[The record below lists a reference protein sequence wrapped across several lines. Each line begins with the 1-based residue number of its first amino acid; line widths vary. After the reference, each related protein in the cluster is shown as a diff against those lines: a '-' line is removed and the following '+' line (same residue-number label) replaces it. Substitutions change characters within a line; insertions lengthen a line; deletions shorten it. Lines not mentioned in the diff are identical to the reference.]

1 MAPLSPEQMRAAQ
14 MGQSAGKSGV
24 LGGLG
29 AGIGAGIAYAT
40 SDDIKKAEELRD
52 QYLQSVLGLDP
63 QELARVKAEAAGT
76 EFSKVQEPG
85 EGRTAQLR
93 ALERLQQMQLGEDPE
108 SAAAYARGQAEA
120 AQIDRGIRQA
130 ALQRLAQRGAGA
142 TSGLALAA
150 QMDAAQAATQQAS
163 MRDLEVAAEA
173 RRRALAALSAQGQL
187 GGQLRQ
193 QDYQRLADR
202 AQAQDI
208 INRFNAQQRMQQAGS
223 VYGAKERRVG
233 AIGGAQQMYQQAG
246 AQDVAVGS
254 SIGQGVGSVGDVG
267 LTLLPMAFGA
277 PPLPVGG

>member
-1 MAPLSPEQMRAAQ
+1 MAPFTPEQMRAAQ

-40 SDDIKKAEELRD
+40 SEDIKKAEELRD
-52 QYLQSVLGLDP
+52 QYLQEVLGLNP
-63 QELARVKAEAAGT
+63 QELARVKAEAEAT
-76 EFSKVQEPG
+76 EFDKAQEPG
-85 EGRTAQLR
+85 EGRAAQLR

-108 SAAAYARGQAEA
+108 SAAAYARAQAEA

-163 MRDLEVAAEA
+163 SRGLEVAAEA
-173 RRRALAALSAQGQL
+173 RRRALAALAAQGQL

-208 INRFNAQQRMQQAGS
+208 INRFNAQQRMQQAAS
-223 VYGAKERRVG
+223 VYGAKERKTG
-233 AIGGAQQMYQQAG
+233 ALGGAQQMYQQAG
-246 AQDVAVGS
+246 AQDVAVAGAV
-254 SIGQGVGSVGDVG
+254 GQGVGSVGDVG
-267 LTLLPMAFGA
+267 LQLLPMAFGA